1 MDQKECENWI
11 AITASSS
18 YKWVEDRISYLNGR
32 GSLYYTGGEDGVYIQ
47 ISNDG
52 TLKIG
57 TYEGASPHIGEAL
70 FKVKEEQKYADF
82 NEAFQMACKIGG
94 RKFLKDLIMADQ
106 VTQKVIR
113 SNSSHKSDFI
123 ISM

>member
-11 AITASSS
+11 AVTASSS
-18 YKWVEDRISYLNGR
+18 YKWVEDRISHLN
-32 GSLYYTGGEDGVYIQ
+32 GGEDGVYIQ
-47 ISNDG
+47 ILNDG

-70 FKVKEEQKYADF
+70 FKVKEEQKHADF

-94 RKFLKDLIMADQ
+94 RKFLKDLIMDDQ
-106 VTQKVIR
+106 VTQKVMR
-113 SNSSHKSDFI
+113 SNSSHKSEFN

>member
-1 MDQKECENWI
+1 MDQKEYENWI
-11 AITASSS
+11 AVTASSS

-32 GSLYYTGGEDGVYIQ
+32 DSLYYVGQEEGVYIQ

-52 TLKIG
+52 TLKIE
-57 TYEGASPHIGEAL
+57 TYEGAFPHIGEAL

-106 VTQKVIR
+106 VTQKVTR
-113 SNSSHKSDFI
+113 SNGNHVIYLI
-123 ISM
+123 ILF

>member
-11 AITASSS
+11 AVTASSS
-18 YKWVEDRISYLNGR
+18 YKWVEDRISYSNGR
-32 GSLYYTGGEDGVYIQ
+32 GYLYYTGGEDGVYIQ

-57 TYEGASPHIGEAL
+57 TYEGAFPHIGEAL
-70 FKVKEEQKYADF
+70 FKVKEEQKYTDF
-82 NEAFQMACKIGG
+82 NEAFQVDCKIGG

-106 VTQKVIR
+106 VTQKVMR
-113 SNSSHKSDFI
+113 SNSSHKSEFI

>member
-11 AITASSS
+11 AVTASSS

-57 TYEGASPHIGEAL
+57 TYEGAFPHIGEAL

-106 VTQKVIR
+106 VTQKAIR
-113 SNSSHKSDFI
+113 SNSSHKSEFI